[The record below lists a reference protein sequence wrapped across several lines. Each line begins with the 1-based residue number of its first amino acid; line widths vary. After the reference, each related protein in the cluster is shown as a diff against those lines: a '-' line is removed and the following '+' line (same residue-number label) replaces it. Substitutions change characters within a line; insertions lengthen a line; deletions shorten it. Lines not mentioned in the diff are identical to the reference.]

1 MLRYALA
8 VALTPDHRI
17 QFFDTLPESSALTDV
32 DAVVVDA
39 ATLRVA
45 ENPPAVDFKAIE
57 RWRVPTVWIDD
68 RDLSAPPARA
78 NWVNLKP
85 PVQREQLHKALFE
98 CLNPP
103 AEAQPAARKI
113 EPRAAAPVRARGKK
127 SAESAAAPPAA
138 DNVIELVDVVE
149 DEEGSSLAPG
159 LDKNATR

>member
-8 VALTPDHRI
+8 VALTPDHGI
-17 QFFDTLPESSALTDV
+17 QFFDTLPQSSALADV
-32 DAVVVDA
+32 DAVIVDA

-45 ENPPAVDFKAIE
+45 EKPPLVDFKAIQ
-57 RWRVPTVWIDD
+57 RWQVPTVWIDD
-68 RDLSAPPARA
+68 RELSASPARA

-103 AEAQPAARKI
+103 AGAPPAARKI
-113 EPRAAAPVRARGKK
+113 EPRAAAPIKARGQK
-127 SAESAAAPPAA
+127 SEKSAAAPPAAA

-149 DEEGSSLAPG
+149 DEEGT
-159 LDKNATR
+159 N

>member
-8 VALTPDHRI
+8 VALTPDHGI
-17 QFFDTLPESSALTDV
+17 QFFDTLPQSSALADV
-32 DAVVVDA
+32 DAVIVDA

-45 ENPPAVDFKAIE
+45 EKPPLVDFKAIQ
-57 RWRVPTVWIDD
+57 RWQVPTVWIDD
-68 RDLSAPPARA
+68 RELSASPARA

-103 AEAQPAARKI
+103 AGAPLAARKI
-113 EPRAAAPVRARGKK
+113 EPRAAAPIKARGQK
-127 SAESAAAPPAA
+127 SEKSAAAPPAA

-149 DEEGSSLAPG
+149 DEEGNS
-159 LDKNATR
+159 